1 MPMRPLPAMQHKLP
15 RQGLHHVFNLLKP
28 ATEGSRGNV
37 HPVRG
42 HFPDRPLKRLLKLE
56 LL

>member
-1 MPMRPLPAMQHKLP
+1 MQHKLP
-15 RQGLHHVFNLLKP
+15 RQGVHHVFNLLKP

-37 HPVRG
+37 HPVRD